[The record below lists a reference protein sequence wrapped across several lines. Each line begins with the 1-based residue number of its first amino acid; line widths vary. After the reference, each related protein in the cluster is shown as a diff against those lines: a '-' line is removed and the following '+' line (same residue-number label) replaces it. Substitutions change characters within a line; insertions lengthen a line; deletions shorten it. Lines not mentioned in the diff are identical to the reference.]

1 MTGHVPL
8 ARRNLFQDRRRAGLA
23 VLGVAASL
31 LLVLVLDGVFAGAM
45 REVTAYI
52 DHSPADVFVTQ
63 SGVKTMHMS
72 VSSLP
77 DDTVGRVQAVDGVA
91 WTENLRYTTGV
102 VAKGDADIITYV
114 FGYDPTEGNA
124 GPRTFAEGRAPGP
137 GEVVVDRGAA
147 TDLGIH
153 LGDQVNVLGR
163 TFTVS
168 GVSTN
173 GTNLVNTT
181 VFIAR
186 DDFTA
191 IRGPGVNYV
200 LVGAQP
206 GVSADAL
213 SSRLAAALPDTTVQ
227 TRAAFSVQES
237 HIVRDMATDIMSIM
251 TVIGFL
257 IALAVI
263 ALTLFTSTLS
273 KLREYGIV
281 KALGG
286 TGPRLAADVLAQAT
300 WTVVLATLVAVGL
313 TLLLGAAIGAVTSN
327 IRIVVEPASVLRVTA
342 GALVVGGLAA
352 IIPLRRV
359 ISVDPASAFRRPS

>member
-31 LLVLVLDGVFAGAM
+31 LLVLVLNGVFAGAM
-45 REVTAYI
+45 AMVTAYI

-63 SGVKTMHMS
+63 PGVKTMHMS
-72 VSSLP
+72 ISSLP
-77 DDTVGRVQAVDGVA
+77 DDTVTRVQGVDGVA
-91 WTENLRYTTGV
+91 WAENLRYTTGV
-102 VAKGDADIITYV
+102 VAKGDGDIITYV
-114 FGYDPTEGNA
+114 FGFDPNEGHA
-124 GPRTFAEGRAPGP
+124 GPRSYAEGRAPGH
-137 GEVVVDRGAA
+137 GEVVVDKGAA
-147 TDLGIH
+147 EDLRIH
-153 LGDQVNVLGR
+153 LGDAVDVLGR

-181 VFIAR
+181 VFITR

-191 IRGPGVNYV
+191 VRGPGVNYV

-206 GVSADAL
+206 GVSAAAL
-213 SSRLAAALPDTTVQ
+213 TSRIAAALPDTTVQ
-227 TRAAFSVQES
+227 TRAAFSEQES

-251 TVIGFL
+251 TIIGFL

-286 TGPRLAADVLAQAT
+286 TGTRLAGDVLAQAA
-300 WTVVLATLVAVGL
+300 WTVALATLVAL
-313 TLLLGAAIGAVTSN
+313 AATLLLGVVIGNLTSN
-327 IRIVVEPASVLRVTA
+327 IRIVVEPASVLRVA
-342 GALVVGGLAA
+342 GGALVVGGLAA

-359 ISVDPASAFRRPS
+359 VSVDPASAFRRPS

>member
-153 LGDQVNVLGR
+153 LGDQ
-163 TFTVS
+163 
-168 GVSTN
+168 
-173 GTNLVNTT
+173 VNTT